1 MRRGAGALHADGAA
15 NGRLAR
21 RLAFGTL
28 ALALAATALLSGCD
42 EIAGPAPPGDAT
54 RTFAMGFTD
63 FPHARSV
70 DALNEAWDIVEHE
83 ADLAVLHFDDGIPW
97 QEALDGAAYP
107 AGYQEELN
115 FKAARVPPGHVKYL
129 AVTPISPTR
138 DGLAL
143 RRGDA
148 GNEPLELP
156 WSVRSFNDPEVI
168 AAFTAHCER
177 MIDLFEPDYFAYA
190 IEANMLAA
198 LEPTLWERFL
208 TLAQAVKSN
217 LETSRPTLPV
227 FITIQAETYH
237 GAPITQS
244 SMLLPAL
251 GYSDVIAVSAY
262 PYSRPLSDPDAL
274 AQDYFSAI
282 ANLAPAKPFAIA
294 ETAWPAE
301 DVESPYPIT
310 IPANEATQRL
320 YMTRVLDD
328 CARLDALF
336 VTWFFTR
343 DFDEF
348 WESELQFAPDA
359 DLIRLWR
366 DTGLYDGRRFAR
378 PALGAWR
385 QALARVRG

>member
-1 MRRGAGALHADGAA
+1 MSCESEAFMRRNGESERIARGHRLGAL
-15 NGRLAR
+15 
-21 RLAFGTL
+21 GTVV
-28 ALALAATALLSGCD
+28 ALAALLSGCD
-42 EIAGPAPPGDAT
+42 EFTGPTPPGDS
-54 RTFAMGFTD
+54 RSFVMGFTD
-63 FPHARSV
+63 FPHANSV
-70 DALNEAWDIVEHE
+70 EALDEAWNVIERDG
-83 ADLAVLHFDDGIPW
+83 DLAVIHFDDGIPW

-107 AGYQEELN
+107 AAYQAELG
-115 FKAARVPPGHVKYL
+115 FKAERIPAGHAVYL

-143 RRGDA
+143 RRGDT
-148 GNEPLELP
+148 GNEPLEFP

-168 AAFTAHCER
+168 AAFTGHCER
-177 MIDLFEPDYFAYA
+177 MIDFFEPDYFAYA

-198 LEPTLWERFL
+198 LEPTSWDRFL

-217 LETSRPTLPV
+217 LATFRPELPV

-244 SMLLPAL
+244 SLIFAAL
-251 GYSDVIAVSAY
+251 AYSDVIAVSAY
-262 PYSRPLSDPDAL
+262 PYSRPLPEPDAL
-274 AQDYFSAI
+274 APDYFSEI
-282 ANLAPAKPFAIA
+282 ADLAPAKPFAIA

-301 DVESPYPIT
+301 EVESPYPIT
-310 IPANEATQRL
+310 IFANETTQRL
-320 YMTRVLDD
+320 YVTRLLED

-348 WESELQFAPDA
+348 WESELKNSPDA

-366 DTGLYDGRRFAR
+366 DTGLFDGNGIGR
-378 PALGAWR
+378 PALTVWR
-385 QALARVRG
+385 QALARGRG